1 MNKQKD
7 LLKIG
12 ELAKQSKELVSAIR
26 YWTNEG
32 LIEVKE
38 YSQGGYQLYDTL
50 MIERV
55 KEIRKLQNNERLTI
69 AEIRERSFEV

>member
-1 MNKQKD
+1 MSEQTK

-12 ELAKQSKELVSAIR
+12 ELAKQAKELVSTIR

-38 YSQGGYQLYDTL
+38 YSQGGYQLYEPS
-50 MIERV
+50 MVERIER
-55 KEIRKLQNNERLTI
+55 IRRLQSEKRLTI
-69 AEIRERSFEV
+69 AEIKEQLNG

>member
-12 ELAKQSKELVSAIR
+12 ELAKQAKELVSTIR

>member
-12 ELAKQSKELVSAIR
+12 ELAKQAKELVSTIR

-38 YSQGGYQLYDTL
+38 YSRGGYQLYDTL

>member
-1 MNKQKD
+1 MNKQKK

-12 ELAKQSKELVSAIR
+12 ELAKQTSELVSAIR

-38 YSQGGYQLYDTL
+38 QSQGGYHLYDLL
-50 MIERV
+50 MVERV
-55 KEIRKLQNNERLTI
+55 KEIRKLQNIDRLTI
-69 AEIRERSFEV
+69 AEIKEQLNG